1 MRYVLLNN
9 GTVVIADGE
18 EERIASG
25 TLKINFPFPCDVV
38 INGFRYNATVGT
50 IYVPVS
56 TLKSINSVSISD
68 KCGKPYNAE
77 RFRYDNGSVIPCG
90 YDFRESIIALT
101 NMVSIM
107 KEQIADMR
115 HILVAHN
122 EAITQS
128 ELF

>member
-9 GTVVIADGE
+9 GAVVIANGE
-18 EERIASG
+18 EEQIAGG
-25 TLKINFPFPCDVV
+25 TLKINFPFPCDAV
-38 INGFRYNATVGT
+38 INGSRYNATAGT

-56 TLKSINSVSISD
+56 ALKSINSVSISD

-77 RFRYDNGSVIPCG
+77 RFKYDNGNVIPCG

-115 HILVAHN
+115 RILVAHN